1 MAIGS
6 KPPPTGIDA
15 VAKSEQKFHA
25 LCYIV
30 TNYVQAG
37 VEWMQVDLEAAGA
50 SVEGLPR
57 FQQGLFHAR
66 RLRQA
71 GISLTALAVTG
82 WVLALFVVLFAP
94 VSIWPVVLINCSSA
108 LWVLVA
114 ALQSA
119 WWVADW
125 RAQALEEPPA
135 DAQVTETGRYA
146 RLVERLGKQIGAPV
160 LWLCGWSLLALISI
174 IEFWNLTLPAA
185 AVGQS
190 ASIGAALG
198 LALAFG
204 LLVFERRLA
213 QQTPAQWPE
222 ASPLAQLC
230 RVAIGCLL
238 VSSIC
243 LLFAGAESV
252 WPLRLAVL
260 IGLLPALVAL
270 EFLLRGVLSL
280 FSPRQPRL
288 EPRLIAQSFVAGLLR
303 WPPQPLLALQHELHN
318 RFGIDLRQIWAFT
331 YMRRAFLPVLLV
343 VLAIGWALTGVH
355 EVPLQGRGI
364 YERFGKPVEVF
375 GPGLHVGLPWPL
387 GRVLN
392 VENGVVHE
400 LATSVSETAAP
411 ELASAEGPAP
421 LIANRLW
428 DASHV
433 NDKSQVIASSS
444 GDKQSF
450 QIVNMDVR
458 FVYRIGLTDQAALAA
473 TYNSADVPTLIR
485 STASRILVH
494 EFASRTLDELLGEQR
509 TSLAD
514 EIGRTVQADL
524 NTLDSGVEILATV
537 VEAIHP
543 PAGAANAYHG
553 VQAAQ
558 IGAQAL
564 IARERGAASGQ
575 TNQALLQASTARDQ
589 AQATAG
595 EVNAGAQAANLRF
608 VAEQQAYAAAG
619 RAFVL
624 EQYLGQLSQGL
635 AHAKLLILDHRL
647 GADSAPTIDLRSFT
661 LPADPSVPRK
671 AVQ

>member
-1 MAIGS
+1 
-6 KPPPTGIDA
+6 
-15 VAKSEQKFHA
+15 
-25 LCYIV
+25 
-30 TNYVQAG
+30 
-37 VEWMQVDLEAAGA
+37 MQVDLEADGA

-71 GISLTALAVTG
+71 GISLTVLAVTG
-82 WVLALFVVLFAP
+82 WVLALFVALFAP
-94 VSIWPVVLINCSSA
+94 LSIWPVVLINCASA
-108 LWVLVA
+108 LLVLVA
-114 ALQSA
+114 GLQSA

-125 RAQALEEPPA
+125 RAQALEPTTAEAIEPSEAPSGWSA
-135 DAQVTETGRYA
+135 RLFEHFGSGLLAQVGT
-146 RLVERLGKQIGAPV
+146 PV
-160 LWLCGWSLLALISI
+160 LWLCGWSLLALISVV
-174 IEFWNLTLPAA
+174 EFWNLTLPAA
-185 AVGQS
+185 QVGQS
-190 ASIGAALG
+190 ASIGAALA

-204 LLVFERRLA
+204 VLVFERRLA
-213 QQTPAQWPE
+213 QETAAQWPE
-222 ASPLAQLC
+222 AAQLAQLC
-230 RVAIGCLL
+230 RVAIGCL
-238 VSSIC
+238 VISAVC
-243 LLFAGAESV
+243 LLFASEASV
-252 WPLRLAVL
+252 WPLRLATL

-270 EFLLRGVLSL
+270 EFLLRAVLSL

-288 EPRLIAQSFVAGLLR
+288 EPRLLAQSFIADLLR
-303 WPPQPLLALQHELHN
+303 WPPRPLLALQHELHN

-375 GPGLHVGLPWPL
+375 GPGLHAGLPWPL
-387 GRVLN
+387 GRVLL

-400 LATSVSETAAP
+400 LATSASDAAAP
-411 ELASAEGPAP
+411 ALAPAEGPPP

-433 NDKSQVIASSS
+433 NDKSQVIASRR
-444 GDKQSF
+444 GDTQGF

-458 FVYRIGLTDQAALAA
+458 FVYRIGLSDQAALAA

-509 TSLAD
+509 TRLAD
-514 EIGRTVQADL
+514 EIGRAVQADL
-524 NTLDSGVEILATV
+524 QRLNSGVEILATV

-543 PAGAANAYHG
+543 PAGAANAYHA

-564 IARERGAASGQ
+564 IARERGAASEQ
-575 TNQALLQASTARDQ
+575 TNQAQLQASTARDQ
-589 AQATAG
+589 AQASAR
-595 EVNAGAQAANLRF
+595 EVNAAAQAANLRF
-608 VAEQQAYAAAG
+608 TAEQKAYATAG

-624 EQYLGQLSQGL
+624 EQYFSQLSQGL

-647 GADSAPTIDLRSFT
+647 GADGAPTIDLRSFT
-661 LPADPSVPRK
+661 LPADPMAPRK

>member
-1 MAIGS
+1 
-6 KPPPTGIDA
+6 
-15 VAKSEQKFHA
+15 
-25 LCYIV
+25 
-30 TNYVQAG
+30 
-37 VEWMQVDLEAAGA
+37 MQVDLEADGA

-71 GISLTALAVTG
+71 GISLTVLAVTG
-82 WVLALFVVLFAP
+82 WVLALFVALFAP
-94 VSIWPVVLINCSSA
+94 LSIWPVVLINCASA
-108 LWVLVA
+108 LLVLVA
-114 ALQSA
+114 GLQSA

-125 RAQALEEPPA
+125 RAQALEPTTAEPSA
-135 DAQVTETGRYA
+135 SSEASNGWSARLFERFGSGLLAQVGT
-146 RLVERLGKQIGAPV
+146 PV
-160 LWLCGWSLLALISI
+160 LWLCGWSLLALISVV
-174 IEFWNLTLPAA
+174 EFWNLTLPAA
-185 AVGQS
+185 QVGQS
-190 ASIGAALG
+190 ASIGAALA
-198 LALAFG
+198 LALGFG
-204 LLVFERRLA
+204 VLVFERRLA
-213 QQTPAQWPE
+213 QETSAQWPE
-222 ASPLAQLC
+222 AAQLAQLC
-230 RVAIGCLL
+230 RVAIGCL
-238 VSSIC
+238 VISAVC
-243 LLFAGAESV
+243 LLFASEASV
-252 WPLRLAVL
+252 WPLRLATL

-270 EFLLRGVLSL
+270 EFLLRAVLSL

-288 EPRLIAQSFVAGLLR
+288 EPRLLAQSFIADLLR
-303 WPPQPLLALQHELHN
+303 WPPRPLLALQHELHN

-375 GPGLHVGLPWPL
+375 GPGLHAGLPWPL
-387 GRVLN
+387 GRVLP

-400 LATSVSETAAP
+400 LATSASDAAAP
-411 ELASAEGPAP
+411 ALAPAEGPPP

-433 NDKSQVIASSS
+433 NDKSQVIASRR
-444 GDKQSF
+444 GDTQGF

-458 FVYRIGLTDQAALAA
+458 FVYRIGLSDQAALAA
-473 TYNSADVPTLIR
+473 TYHSADVPTLIR

-509 TSLAD
+509 TRLAD
-514 EIGRTVQADL
+514 EIGRAVQADL
-524 NTLDSGVEILATV
+524 QRLNSGVEILATV

-543 PAGAANAYHG
+543 PAGAANAYHA

-564 IARERGAASGQ
+564 IARERGAASEQ
-575 TNQALLQASTARDQ
+575 TNHAQLQASTARDQ
-589 AQATAG
+589 AQASAR
-595 EVNAGAQAANLRF
+595 EVNAAAQAADLRF
-608 VAEQQAYAAAG
+608 TAEQKAYATAG

-624 EQYLGQLSQGL
+624 EQYFSQLSQGL

-647 GADSAPTIDLRSFT
+647 GADGAPTIDLRSFT
-661 LPADPSVPRK
+661 LPADPMAPRK

>member
-1 MAIGS
+1 
-6 KPPPTGIDA
+6 
-15 VAKSEQKFHA
+15 
-25 LCYIV
+25 
-30 TNYVQAG
+30 
-37 VEWMQVDLEAAGA
+37 MQVDLEADGA

-71 GISLTALAVTG
+71 GISLTVLAVTG
-82 WVLALFVVLFAP
+82 WILALFVALFAP
-94 VSIWPVVLINCSSA
+94 LSIWPVVLINCA
-108 LWVLVA
+108 LALLVLVA
-114 ALQSA
+114 GLQSA

-125 RAQALEEPPA
+125 RAQALEPTTAEPIASSEAPNGWSA
-135 DAQVTETGRYA
+135 RLFERFGSGLLAQVGT
-146 RLVERLGKQIGAPV
+146 PV
-160 LWLCGWSLLALISI
+160 LWLCGWSLLALISVV
-174 IEFWNLTLPAA
+174 EFWNLTLPAA
-185 AVGQS
+185 QVGQS
-190 ASIGAALG
+190 ASIGAALA

-204 LLVFERRLA
+204 VLVFERRLA
-213 QQTPAQWPE
+213 QETAAQWPE
-222 ASPLAQLC
+222 AAQLAQLC
-230 RVAIGCLL
+230 RVAIGCL
-238 VSSIC
+238 VISAVC
-243 LLFAGAESV
+243 LLFASEASV
-252 WPLRLAVL
+252 WPLRLATL

-270 EFLLRGVLSL
+270 EFLLRAVLSL

-288 EPRLIAQSFVAGLLR
+288 EPRLLAQSFIADLLR
-303 WPPQPLLALQHELHN
+303 WPPRPLLALQHELHN

-375 GPGLHVGLPWPL
+375 GPGLHAGLPWPL
-387 GRVLN
+387 GRVLP

-400 LATSVSETAAP
+400 LATSASDAAAP
-411 ELASAEGPAP
+411 VLASAEGPPP

-433 NDKSQVIASSS
+433 NDKSQVIASRR
-444 GDKQSF
+444 GDTQGF

-458 FVYRIGLTDQAALAA
+458 FVYRIGLSDQAALAA

-509 TSLAD
+509 TRLAD
-514 EIGRTVQADL
+514 EIGRAVQVDL
-524 NTLDSGVEILATV
+524 QRLNSGVEILATV

-543 PAGAANAYHG
+543 PAGAANAYHA

-564 IARERGAASGQ
+564 IARERGAASEQ
-575 TNQALLQASTARDQ
+575 TNQAQLQASTARDQ
-589 AQATAG
+589 AQASAR
-595 EVNAGAQAANLRF
+595 EVNAAAQAADLRF
-608 VAEQQAYAAAG
+608 TAEQKAYATAG

-624 EQYLGQLSQGL
+624 EQYFSQLSQGL

-647 GADSAPTIDLRSFT
+647 GADGAPTIDLRSFT
-661 LPADPSVPRK
+661 LPADPMAPRK